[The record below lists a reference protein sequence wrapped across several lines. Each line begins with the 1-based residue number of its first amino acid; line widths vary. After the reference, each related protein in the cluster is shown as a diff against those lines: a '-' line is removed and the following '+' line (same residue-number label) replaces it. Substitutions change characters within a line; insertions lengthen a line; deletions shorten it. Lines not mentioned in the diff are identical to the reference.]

1 MDKSGLR
8 LEMIGMNKMQN
19 PEKHHVPEHEKYST
33 INTQGLCKFQFDK
46 TIAGKLKNK
55 LNHHLDFKNQAG
67 KDHLL

>member
-33 INTQGLCKFQFDK
+33 INTQGLCKF
-46 TIAGKLKNK
+46 
-55 LNHHLDFKNQAG
+55 
-67 KDHLL
+67 